1 MENSLLHASPLP
13 QLKVPVPARGNL
25 LHIFGALIFIYG
37 DLVFV
42 ATTQG
47 VIFDH
52 LVLEA
57 KKGFCFWVQWNY
69 NNRKYSSWQ
78 TTTPRVLQVA
88 DVNTTP
94 VF

>member
-1 MENSLLHASPLP
+1 MLPLCHNSKCQYLP
-13 QLKVPVPARGNL
+13 EAISYIYL
-25 LHIFGALIFIYG
+25 ALIFIYG

-47 VIFDH
+47 VLFDH